1 MDGSLEERR
10 KEENIP
16 LIKMSEGKTK
26 VDYQRTISSI
36 KDPQVRFILLS
47 NSCHSIS
54 FSKCIFY
61 SPGIFISNFIGSCID
76 GTAEWRTGAF

>member
-1 MDGSLEERR
+1 MLQQTQRRRFNQMDGSLEERR

-16 LIKMSEGKTK
+16 LIKMSEGKRK

-47 NSCHSIS
+47 NIYNIVYHNLQNAYFILL
-54 FSKCIFY
+54 IY
-61 SPGIFISNFIGSCID
+61 SYQ
-76 GTAEWRTGAF
+76 TL

>member
-16 LIKMSEGKTK
+16 LKEMPEGKRK

-36 KDPQVRFILLS
+36 KDPQVRIILLS
-47 NSCHSIS
+47 NSCLIIIITNSKMHIL
-54 FSKCIFY
+54 FSWYIHIKLY
-61 SPGIFISNFIGSCID
+61 
-76 GTAEWRTGAF
+76 RQLH

>member
-1 MDGSLEERR
+1 MDGSLKEQR
-10 KEENIP
+10 KEENIS

-47 NSCHSIS
+47 NSCLIIIIIFKMHIL
-54 FSKCIFY
+54 FSWYIHIKLY
-61 SPGIFISNFIGSCID
+61 
-76 GTAEWRTGAF
+76 RQLY

>member
-1 MDGSLEERR
+1 MDDSLEEQR

-36 KDPQVRFILLS
+36 KDPQVRIILLTD
-47 NSCHSIS
+47 SCLIIIIKMHIL
-54 FSKCIFY
+54 FSWCIHIKLY
-61 SPGIFISNFIGSCID
+61 
-76 GTAEWRTGAF
+76 RQLH

>member
-16 LIKMSEGKTK
+16 LIKMSEGKRK

-47 NSCHSIS
+47 NIYNIVYHNLQNAYFILL
-54 FSKCIFY
+54 IY
-61 SPGIFISNFIGSCID
+61 SYQ
-76 GTAEWRTGAF
+76 TL

>member
-1 MDGSLEERR
+1 MDCSLEDQR

-16 LIKMSEGKTK
+16 LIKMSEGKRK

-47 NSCHSIS
+47 DSGLINIIINITSKVHIL
-54 FSKCIFY
+54 FS
-61 SPGIFISNFIGSCID
+61 
-76 GTAEWRTGAF
+76 

>member
-1 MDGSLEERR
+1 MDSSLKEQR

-16 LIKMSEGKTK
+16 LIKMSEGKRK

-47 NSCHSIS
+47 D
-54 FSKCIFY
+54 
-61 SPGIFISNFIGSCID
+61 PGLINII
-76 GTAEWRTGAF
+76 

>member
-1 MDGSLEERR
+1 MDGSLGEQR

-47 NSCHSIS
+47 DSGLINIIINITSKVHIL
-54 FSKCIFY
+54 FS
-61 SPGIFISNFIGSCID
+61 
-76 GTAEWRTGAF
+76 

>member
-1 MDGSLEERR
+1 MDGSLGEQR

-47 NSCHSIS
+47 NSCLIIIITNNS
-54 FSKCIFY
+54 
-61 SPGIFISNFIGSCID
+61 
-76 GTAEWRTGAF
+76 

>member
-1 MDGSLEERR
+1 MDGSLGEQR

-47 NSCHSIS
+47 NSCLIIIITNNFQNAYSILLV
-54 FSKCIFY
+54 Y
-61 SPGIFISNFIGSCID
+61 SYQ
-76 GTAEWRTGAF
+76 TL